1 MSKLFSAF
9 NAATKKEWIKK
20 ITTDL
25 KGADYNEKLVSDAQG
40 IEIAPIYHAND
51 NTPIFNSSFPDNYP
65 NENNPDPFA
74 ITIGRIISETCQGNV
89 TNFSMA
95 LTDPDNPGTALASN
109 MGNIPDNCYGNA
121 LSFVNETIKQTNAY
135 GDVIKKASDLEIIAL
150 SKAISE
156 VAKILNLKS
165 NKKGELPTHIIRF
178 WETKFIQIKPIKRGG
193 GRRYYRPEDV
203 DLLKG
208 IKNLLYNDGYT
219 IRGVQKVIKENGSK
233 NVLFSN
239 NKANTKLSQKAF
251 TDSENSYIS
260 EQNVHTR
267 TGQSLSDNK
276 RKKLMDVMQN
286 LVELQS
292 KISSK

>member
-1 MSKLFSAF
+1 M
-9 NAATKKEWIKK
+9 
-20 ITTDL
+20 
-25 KGADYNEKLVSDAQG
+25 
-40 IEIAPIYHAND
+40 
-51 NTPIFNSSFPDNYP
+51 
-65 NENNPDPFA
+65 
-74 ITIGRIISETCQGNV
+74 
-89 TNFSMA
+89 
-95 LTDPDNPGTALASN
+95 
-109 MGNIPDNCYGNA
+109 
-121 LSFVNETIKQTNAY
+121 
-135 GDVIKKASDLEIIAL
+135 VIKSPEAFRT
-150 SKAISE
+150 ISE
-156 VAKILNLKS
+156 VSKDLS
-165 NKKGELPTHIIRF
+165 LPQHVLRF
-178 WETKFIQIKPIKRGG
+178 WETKFAQIKPIKRGG

-260 EQNVHTR
+260 DQNVHKR

>member
-1 MSKLFSAF
+1 M
-9 NAATKKEWIKK
+9 
-20 ITTDL
+20 
-25 KGADYNEKLVSDAQG
+25 
-40 IEIAPIYHAND
+40 
-51 NTPIFNSSFPDNYP
+51 
-65 NENNPDPFA
+65 
-74 ITIGRIISETCQGNV
+74 
-89 TNFSMA
+89 
-95 LTDPDNPGTALASN
+95 
-109 MGNIPDNCYGNA
+109 
-121 LSFVNETIKQTNAY
+121 
-135 GDVIKKASDLEIIAL
+135 VIKSPEAFRT
-150 SKAISE
+150 ISE
-156 VAKILNLKS
+156 VSKDLS
-165 NKKGELPTHIIRF
+165 LPQHVLRF
-178 WETKFIQIKPIKRGG
+178 WETKFAQIKPIKRGG

-267 TGQSLSDNK
+267 TGQLLSDNK